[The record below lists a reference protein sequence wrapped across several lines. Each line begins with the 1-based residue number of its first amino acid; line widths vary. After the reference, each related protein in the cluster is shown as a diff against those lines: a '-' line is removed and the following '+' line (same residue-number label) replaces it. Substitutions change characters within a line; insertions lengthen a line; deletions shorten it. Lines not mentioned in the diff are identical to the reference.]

1 MSSLG
6 KKYRR
11 FSASVI
17 IQHLILTIA
26 TLLLIVTGLPLK
38 YFTSGWAIWTMKLL
52 GGTAKA
58 RELHHLAALM
68 LIFVGV
74 FHLCFII
81 FTKTGRKDLKDFMP
95 VKKDF
100 YDVKNQFMYFFGKRK
115 VSARFGRFSYIEKFD
130 YWAVY
135 WGFVIMIGT
144 GLVMWFYQAKLNPLF
159 IGEINLNFL
168 PEFTNYYIHAIS
180 RELHSDE
187 ALLATLAII
196 GWHFYNVIFNPDV
209 FPVNKSI
216 FTGHLTQEEMERDH
230 PYELEQINIKESINE
245 EVELDERNEK
255 DENID
260 ETLKE
265 NEEIQVVDPEVKNK
279 GNVNEESSVSDPIK
293 ASEQTIENKIT
304 NKESETDG
312 DEGKKAKD

>member
-1 MSSLG
+1 MSSVE

-11 FSASVI
+11 FSVSVM

-38 YFTSGWAIWTMKLL
+38 FFTAGWAIFIINIL
-52 GGTAKA
+52 GGTGKA

-68 LIFVGV
+68 LIVVGLV
-74 FHLCFII
+74 HLFYII
-81 FTKTGRKDLKDFMP
+81 FTKKGRKDFKDFIP

-100 YDVKNQFMYFFGKRK
+100 FDLKNQILYLLGKREK
-115 VSARFGRFSYIEKFD
+115 GAKFDRFSYIEKFD

-135 WGFVIMIGT
+135 WGFVIMIGS
-144 GLVMWFYQAKLNPLF
+144 GLVMWLYQAKLNPLF
-159 IGEINLNFL
+159 IGEIKLNFL
-168 PEFTNYYIHAIS
+168 PDFTNYYIHAIS

-216 FTGHLTQEEMERDH
+216 FTGTMNKEEMERDH
-230 PYELEQINIKESINE
+230 AFELEK
-245 EVELDERNEK
+245 
-255 DENID
+255 
-260 ETLKE
+260 
-265 NEEIQVVDPEVKNK
+265 
-279 GNVNEESSVSDPIK
+279 
-293 ASEQTIENKIT
+293 IEG
-304 NKESETDG
+304 KESESVVESEINSDQDKSEAISENIEEKKQSEEIVKPIITQEIKNDANSISNENTDPKL
-312 DEGKKAKD
+312 DSEH